1 MMFTYCILVVSS
13 KLNFVIQ
20 QIVLRYYPF
29 HQKRV
34 FVFVSR
40 CKSVEDTEMLVRLH
54 IITKNRGIVGYF
66 VKLVNMVPLPIY
78 LLSKTAKKAS
88 V

>member
-1 MMFTYCILVVSS
+1 MVLDKDESGGKQILMFTYCILVVSS

-20 QIVLRYYPF
+20 KIVLRYYPF

-54 IITKNRGIVGYF
+54 IITK
-66 VKLVNMVPLPIY
+66 KEESLVTL
-78 LLSKTAKKAS
+78 
-88 V
+88 